1 MSSGK
6 VTAGE
11 GCRDRVLKSMLGLRT
26 RGSDLILGVGVGVG
40 VGRGVG
46 LGDGGGGGG
55 GGGSMKDMAGLAGT
69 RWSFGGSGDEKMLLW
84 TIKS

>member
-11 GCRDRVLKSMLGLRT
+11 VWRDRVLKRRFGLRT
-26 RGSDLILGVGVGVG
+26 RGSDLGLGVN
-40 VGRGVG
+40 VGRGDG
-46 LGDGGGGGG
+46 DGEGDGGG
-55 GGGSMKDMAGLAGT
+55 SINEMAGLAGT
-69 RWSFGGSGDEKMLLW
+69 RWSFGGSGDDKMLLW